1 MLKSIALALGLNE
14 DASEASCLSA
24 LGDLKKRVDPAIH
37 EQTLKSLSTATAD
50 LEALRAETRKGK
62 IDGLLEDA
70 LKAKKIVP
78 AERDTFAALC
88 ATDDGFEQVKRLIE
102 LRPAV
107 LNASGLETKNPNGDV
122 KTLSA
127 EDREIMKALGQT
139 EEEFRKANGL
149 TAA

>member
-1 MLKSIALALGLNE
+1 M
-14 DASEASCLSA
+14 
-24 LGDLKKRVDPAIH
+24 
-37 EQTLKSLSTATAD
+37 
-50 LEALRAETRKGK
+50 
-62 IDGLLEDA
+62 
-70 LKAKKIVP
+70 P